1 MHTANK
7 QKKNLDFG
15 LKPSKRLD
23 DTTITVEIKY
33 SIHFTATKNKF
44 CITTKVT
51 VLLIVIL
58 MAMLNHGKHIYQYKV
73 KVSEMKVCSSL
84 CFVTIS
90 KDS

>member
-15 LKPSKRLD
+15 LKLSKRLYG
-23 DTTITVEIKY
+23 TTITVEIKC

-58 MAMLNHGKHIYQYKV
+58 MAILNHGKHIYQYKA

>member
-23 DTTITVEIKY
+23 D
-33 SIHFTATKNKF
+33 
-44 CITTKVT
+44 VT
-51 VLLIVIL
+51 VLLIVML
-58 MAMLNHGKHIYQYKV
+58 MTMLNHGKHIYQYKV
-73 KVSEMKVCSSL
+73 KVSEMRVCSSL